1 MLMTSGVFVRF
12 DQKKKKEYIGQT
24 LFLFFFLLKAIEHF
38 QRKTEKKYET
48 LCYR

>member
-24 LFLFFFLLKAIEHF
+24 LFFLLKAIEHF